1 MKRQQGL
8 TMIEMIITMV
18 VISIAL
24 VASLSSFSLIGGRS
38 ADAMIQTKSLDLA
51 QLYLDEI
58 LAQHF
63 DESTGNG
70 GTPPYTG
77 LCRITDDGESRSDYD
92 DVDDYDA
99 INNEQPALIDS
110 SLSTLYGGYTV
121 SVSVSCDGTVGANAE
136 GSKRVQ
142 ISITDPAGD
151 TSIFASYKG
160 NY

>member
-1 MKRQQGL
+1 MNRQHGL
-8 TMIEMIITMV
+8 SMIEMIITMV

-58 LAQHF
+58 LAQRF
-63 DESTGNG
+63 DEATGNG
-70 GTPPYTG
+70 GIPAYTG
-77 LCRITDDGESRSDYD
+77 ACRITDDGESRSDYD

-99 INNEQPALIDS
+99 ISNEQPALIDS
-110 SLSTLYGGYTV
+110 SLSTLYSGYTV
-121 SVSVSCDGTVGANAE
+121 SVSVSCDNTVGANTG
-136 GSKRVQ
+136 GSKRIQ
-142 ISITDPAGD
+142 ITINDPTGD
-151 TSIFASYKG
+151 SSVFASFRG